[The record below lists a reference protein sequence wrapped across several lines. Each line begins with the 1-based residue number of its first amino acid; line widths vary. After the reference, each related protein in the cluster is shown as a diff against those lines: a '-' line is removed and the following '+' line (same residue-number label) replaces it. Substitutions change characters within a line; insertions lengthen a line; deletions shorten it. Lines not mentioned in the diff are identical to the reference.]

1 LNFCKSIVFYL
12 NYLKLSCFKDEA
24 IEKYEFLKDYLI
36 DASTTVKRAVAINFE
51 LIDEALL
58 PHL

>member
-1 LNFCKSIVFYL
+1 
-12 NYLKLSCFKDEA
+12 LKLSCFKDEA

-51 LIDEALL
+51 LINEALL